1 MAQSTKT
8 RTKAAGKSSS
18 GRAGSGGT
26 GRSKS
31 GTRKSSSAGSAAKG
45 SSAKASSAK
54 AASAGAKRAKAGTSS
69 RSASGRGKGTKN
81 TVDRR
86 AEARKQ
92 AIRNREA
99 REREVKED
107 ITLVVLLIIMSF
119 LFLSLLNFGG
129 GVGRVLGDIMFGL
142 FGIGAWGVPFYLFAA
157 CYFMITGKGGQR
169 MQVRMFALLLILLI
183 VETGGHLYL
192 HYIGRNPLDLV
203 YSVKSTFKLCAE
215 QRIGGG
221 VTGGALASVLYYAF
235 RFVGSVLLLIG
246 AGIIALIL
254 LLQVSPSSAVH
265 AWQRRR
271 QEEDRPGFAE
281 RRAMYRQRR
290 LEEWE
295 REREDL
301 IERDTDR
308 ILHRQERELQ
318 RMSQRSAETETPGT
332 PKKNRRSAP
341 DASVNLEH
349 TRLDRDPRSG
359 QKSGPGKGG
368 KNRRSRGGRINPDLM
383 STRDVHEIIVLP
395 DENEDALTIPAKA
408 RKAGGTSVYTDAD
421 RSSPDPEGTRFIHSA
436 QDYKPSDS
444 LHYDHMPVSGE
455 GSSARGRANAG
466 RPDSS
471 YPGETELIA
480 RAGGSA
486 ASQAGRGMGLYPAS
500 DLTDSGRQGTSPDV
514 HSIHVTE
521 PGQVADGSEFP
532 KPRTPGARDS
542 GFTSFSETGPNG
554 SGVNAVSSAA
564 GPKGSV
570 ISTAS
575 SGALSKGAGLNAA
588 ASGTGM
594 EESAVN
600 ASSAGT
606 DSWGAG
612 VNTASAGTDSRGSG
626 VNTAS
631 AGTGSRGSGVD
642 TASAGTG
649 SRGSGTSAALSGPD
663 TGQPAASQEE
673 LADIAIHRDDGRN
686 KSLLPSGRTARP
698 VSAAYVHPPFSLLEK
713 GTGGRSP
720 ETERELLD
728 TAGKLQDTLRT
739 FGVQVTITD
748 ISQGPSVTRYEL
760 KPERGVKVSKI
771 VNLSD
776 DIKLRLAATD
786 IRIEAPIPGKSAIG
800 IEVPN
805 KYETTVH
812 LRELFE
818 TREFKNFKGKLPF
831 AVGKDIGGKTIIA
844 DIARMPHL
852 LIAGA
857 TGSGKS
863 VCINTIILS
872 ILYSTSPDDVKLL
885 MIDPKVVELSVY
897 KKIPHLIIPVV
908 TDARKASAAL
918 NWAVSE
924 MEKRYKLFAAAGVR
938 DLNGFNSLAASYRG
952 EDGEPQYDPMP
963 RLVIIVDE
971 LADLMMVAKSDVESA
986 ICRLAQMARAAG
998 IHLIIATQR
1007 PSVDVI
1013 TGLIKANMP
1022 SRIAFSVSSQVDSR
1036 TILDM
1041 AGAEKLIGRG
1051 DMLFSPQ
1058 NYQKPARIQGAFVSD
1073 GEVSRVVEYITSR
1086 NKAEDHNED
1095 VNRQIEDIQVNGV
1108 PAMGFE
1114 DMKSSDSMRDEHFVE
1129 AGKYIIEKNK
1139 ASIGLLQRVFKI
1151 GFNRAARIM
1160 DQLAEAGVV
1169 SEESSTRARQVLM
1182 TLPEFEAFLENEN
1195 G

>member
-8 RTKAAGKSSS
+8 RTKTAGKSSS

-192 HYIGRNPLDLV
+192 HYIGRNLLDLV
-203 YSVKSTFKLCAE
+203 FSVKSTFKLCAE

-246 AGIIALIL
+246 TGIIAIIL
-254 LLQVSPSSAVH
+254 LLQFSPSSAIH

-554 SGVNAVSSAA
+554 SGVNSLSSAA
-564 GPKGSV
+564 GAKESV
-570 ISTAS
+570 INTAS
-575 SGALSKGAGLNAA
+575 SGTPLKE
-588 ASGTGM
+588 SG
-594 EESAVN
+594 VN
-600 ASSAGT
+600 AS
-606 DSWGAG
+606 
-612 VNTASAGTDSRGSG
+612 
-626 VNTAS
+626 S

-938 DLNGFNSLAASYRG
+938 DPNGFNSLAASYRG

-971 LADLMMVAKSDVESA
+971 LADLMLVAKSDVESA
-986 ICRLAQMARAAG
+986 ICRLAQLARAAG

-1182 TLPEFEAFLENEN
+1182 TLPEFEKFLENEN

>member
-8 RTKAAGKSSS
+8 RTKNTGKSSS

-26 GRSKS
+26 VRSGS
-31 GTRKSSSAGSAAKG
+31 GTRKSSSAGSAGKS
-45 SSAKASSAK
+45 SSAKASSA
-54 AASAGAKRAKAGTSS
+54 GAKRAKNGASS
-69 RSASGRGKGTKN
+69 RSSSGRGKGTKN

-92 AIRNREA
+92 AVRNREA
-99 REREVKED
+99 REREVRED

-129 GVGRVLGDIMFGL
+129 GVGRVLGEIMFGL

-169 MQVRMFALLLILLI
+169 MQVRMLALLLILLI

-192 HYIGRNPLDLV
+192 HSTGKNPLDLV
-203 YSVKSTFKLCAE
+203 FSVKSTFKLCAE

-221 VTGGALASVLYYAF
+221 VIGGALASVLYYAF
-235 RFVGSVLLLIG
+235 RLVGSVLLLIG

-254 LLQVSPSSAVH
+254 LLQVSPSSAIH

-271 QEEDRPGFAE
+271 QEDDRPGFAQ

-290 LEEWE
+290 LEEWA
-295 REREDL
+295 REREDQ

-318 RMSQRSAETETPGT
+318 RMSQRSAQADASES
-332 PKKNRRSAP
+332 PKKNRRSAA
-341 DASVNLEH
+341 DISVDLEH
-349 TRLDRDPRSG
+349 TRLDRASGSG
-359 QKSGPGKGG
+359 QKSLPGKGG
-368 KNRRSRGGRINPDLM
+368 KNSRSRGGRISPAPM
-383 STRDVHEIIVLP
+383 SSRDVHEIIVLP

-408 RKAGGTSVYTDAD
+408 RKAAGTSVYTDAG
-421 RSSPDPEGTRFIHSA
+421 RSSPDPEGTRFIHSV

-444 LHYDHMPVSGE
+444 LHYDRMPVSGE
-455 GSSARGRANAG
+455 GSSGRGRGDAG
-466 RPDSS
+466 RRDSS

-486 ASQAGRGMGLYPAS
+486 DSQAGRGNGLYPAS
-500 DLTDSGRQGTSPDV
+500 DLTDSGRRGAAPDV
-514 HSIHVTE
+514 HAIHVTE
-521 PGQVADGSEFP
+521 PGQVSDGSKFP
-532 KPRTPGARDS
+532 KPQTPGARGS
-542 GFTSFSETGPNG
+542 GFTSFSETGFKG
-554 SGVNAVSSAA
+554 SGVDAASSAA
-564 GPKGSV
+564 GPEASV
-570 ISTAS
+570 LNTAS
-575 SGALSKGAGLNAA
+575 SETLSEGSGDNIS
-588 ASGTGM
+588 ASGTGPQ
-594 EESAVN
+594 ES
-600 ASSAGT
+600 
-606 DSWGAG
+606 GA
-612 VNTASAGTDSRGSG
+612 NTASAGTIPQESGLNAASAGDGSRGSSA
-626 VNTAS
+626 NTAS
-631 AGTGSRGSGVD
+631 AGAGSRGSGAD
-642 TASAGTG
+642 AS
-649 SRGSGTSAALSGPD
+649 LPGPD
-663 TGQPAASQEE
+663 TGLPGASPEE

-686 KSLLPSGRTARP
+686 KTRLPGAARTARP
-698 VSAAYVHPPFSLLEK
+698 VGAAYVHPPFSLLDQ

-720 ETERELLD
+720 ETERELLE

-918 NWAVSE
+918 NWAVAE

-986 ICRLAQMARAAG
+986 ICRLAQLARAAG

>member
-8 RTKAAGKSSS
+8 RTKTTGKSSS

-31 GTRKSSSAGSAAKG
+31 GTRKSSAAGSSAKS
-45 SSAKASSAK
+45 SSAKAS
-54 AASAGAKRAKAGTSS
+54 SAGAKRAKAGTSS

-169 MQVRMFALLLILLI
+169 MQVRMLALLLILLI

-203 YSVKSTFKLCAE
+203 FSVKSTFKLCAE

-235 RFVGSVLLLIG
+235 RLVGSVLLLIG
-246 AGIIALIL
+246 AGIIAIIL

-271 QEEDRPGFAE
+271 QEEDRPGFAQ

-290 LEEWE
+290 LEEWA
-295 REREDL
+295 REREDQ

-308 ILHRQERELQ
+308 ILHRQEQELQ
-318 RMSQRSAETETPGT
+318 RVSQRSAQADTPGT
-332 PKKNRRSAP
+332 PKKKRRSVP

-368 KNRRSRGGRINPDLM
+368 KNSTGRGGRINPDPV

-408 RKAGGTSVYTDAD
+408 RRAAGTSVYTDAG
-421 RSSPDPEGTRFIHSA
+421 RSLPDPEGTRFIHSA

-455 GSSARGRANAG
+455 GSSARGRGNAG

-486 ASQAGRGMGLYPAS
+486 ASQAGRGNGLYPAS
-500 DLTDSGRQGTSPDV
+500 DLTDSGRRGAAPDV
-514 HSIHVTE
+514 HAIHVTE
-521 PGQVADGSEFP
+521 PGQVSDGSKFP
-532 KPRTPGARDS
+532 KPQTPGARGS
-542 GFTSFSETGPNG
+542 GFTSFSETGFKG
-554 SGVNAVSSAA
+554 SGVDAASSAA
-564 GPKGSV
+564 GPEASV
-570 ISTAS
+570 LNTAS
-575 SGALSKGAGLNAA
+575 SETLSEGSGDNIS
-588 ASGTGM
+588 ASGTGPR
-594 EESAVN
+594 ES
-600 ASSAGT
+600 
-606 DSWGAG
+606 GA
-612 VNTASAGTDSRGSG
+612 NTASAGTIPQESG
-626 VNTAS
+626 LNAAS
-631 AGTGSRGSGVD
+631 AGTGSRGSGAD
-642 TASAGTG
+642 AS
-649 SRGSGTSAALSGPD
+649 LPGPD
-663 TGQPAASQEE
+663 TGLPGASPEE

-686 KSLLPSGRTARP
+686 KTRLPGAARTARP
-698 VSAAYVHPPFSLLEK
+698 VSAAYVHPPFSLLDQ

-720 ETERELLD
+720 ETERELLE

-918 NWAVSE
+918 NWAVAE

-986 ICRLAQMARAAG
+986 ICRLAQLARAAG